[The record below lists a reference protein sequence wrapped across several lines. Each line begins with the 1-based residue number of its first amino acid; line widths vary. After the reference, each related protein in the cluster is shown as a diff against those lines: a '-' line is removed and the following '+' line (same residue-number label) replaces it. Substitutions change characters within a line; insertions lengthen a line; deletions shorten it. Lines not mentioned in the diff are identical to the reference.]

1 MTLLQGK
8 EINVIRESKD
18 RYGRTLGWLM
28 VEGDTINNKMVEKG
42 FAWWYAYYCA
52 DNATLENLHNKAKK
66 QKLGLWSDF
75 NPINPYDWRK
85 GNRR

>member
-28 VEGDTINNKMVEKG
+28 VDGDTINYKMVEKG
-42 FAWWYAYYCA
+42 YAWWYEYYC
-52 DNATLENLHNKAKK
+52 
-66 QKLGLWSDF
+66 G
-75 NPINPYDWRK
+75 
-85 GNRR
+85 